1 MSSFGCLLVSTSYF
15 ERKKITSFQEDMENE
30 TRFDRD
36 VGFKVGLGPEGAW
49 ESFRSLLPLSV
60 IPKILDDEFI
70 AVEVVLKNG
79 KKHAIFRS
87 LAAVFNDSNVKLD
100 ISICSMSKLHSRDP
114 SLETTSRKIV
124 VEEVF
129 QNQRY
134 HPISGWGNK
143 WAGFPTNDPGN
154 WSTRDFSYS
163 SKVSAQRVMLFIYIR
178 LGLIIII
185 LILSRTVCLPSC
197 FILKDFFE
205 PPLPL
210 GWKWASGW
218 AIDKPQFVDIDGWA
232 YGPDYDNLKWPPTS
246 LKSGTKSNFDFVRR
260 RRWIRVREQVAEQG
274 INNTSVFTVINPGS
288 SSILPWKSMS
298 KDSHHCLQVRPCV
311 NYSQPPFSWGQ
322 AVSVGSGLTHGRQ
335 ATFKLNELEKKDV
348 LLCCRPSTGSKPF
361 WLSVGADA
369 SVLHTELNSPVY
381 DWKISINS
389 PLKLDNRLPCPA
401 EFTVWEKT
409 KEGNSLEREH
419 GVISSH
425 KSVHIYSADVQ
436 RPLYLSLF
444 VQGGWVLEK
453 VRILVLNAWIYFLSI
468 TSKSNGCGNCFT

>member
-1 MSSFGCLLVSTSYF
+1 MCNLGCLLVSTSYF
-15 ERKKITSFQEDMENE
+15 ESKKVVNFQEDTENE
-30 TRFDRD
+30 NRVDRD
-36 VGFKVGLGPEGAW
+36 VGFRVGLGPEGTW

-60 IPKILDDEFI
+60 IPKTLEDDFI
-70 AVEVVLKNG
+70 AVEVVMKNG

-87 LAAVFNDSNVKLD
+87 LATVVNDSDVKLD
-100 ISICSMSKLHSRDP
+100 ISICSMSMPHSRDP
-114 SLETTSRKIV
+114 SSETRSRNIM

-134 HPISGWGNK
+134 QPISGWGNK
-143 WAGFPTNDPGN
+143 WHGFPTNDPGH

-163 SKVSAQRVMLFIYIR
+163 SKVSAQRVMLCICLR
-178 LGLIIII
+178 LGFIIIF
-185 LILSRTVCLPSC
+185 LLPKTVCSPSSC

-205 PPLPL
+205 PPLPP

-218 AIDKPQFVDIDGWA
+218 TIDKPQFVDVDGWA
-232 YGPDYDNLKWPPTS
+232 YGPDYHSLKWPPMS
-246 LKSGTKSNFDFVRR
+246 LKSGTKSTVDVVRR
-260 RRWIRVREQVAEQG
+260 RRWIRTREQVTEQG
-274 INNTSVFTVINPGS
+274 TNNMSVFTVINPGS

-298 KDSHHCLQVRPCV
+298 KNSDHCLQVRPCV
-311 NYSQPPFSWGQ
+311 NYSQPSYSWSQ
-322 AVSVGSGLTHGRQ
+322 AVSVGSGHAMKQGNKM
-335 ATFKLNELEKKDV
+335 AVVTFKLNELEKKDM
-348 LLCCRPSTGSKPF
+348 LLCCRPDTGSKLF
-361 WLSVGADA
+361 WFSVGADA

-401 EFTVWEKT
+401 EFTIWEKT

-419 GVISSH
+419 GIISSR

-436 RPLYLSLF
+436 RPIYLSLF

-453 VRILVLNAWIYFLSI
+453 VRILVLNA
-468 TSKSNGCGNCFT
+468 